1 MYMPPMMFPAGM
13 AQLHAAHMVRFS
25 PMGMGFGMG
34 MMDMN
39 GGSPGCPMIQVPPLH
54 GAHFPAPR
62 PAPIFAPTSF
72 QGMAG
77 PNFQVFGH
85 PAPRVPFSGVPPINS
100 AIELNATGMAAP
112 VELPNSAPSS
122 NPKDLIQNAN
132 SQMMHNANANAN
144 ASTSMNHTSTQVCA
158 FFV

>member
-13 AQLHAAHMVRFS
+13 AQLHATHMARFS

-39 GGSPGCPMIQVPPLH
+39 GVSPGCPMIQVPPLH
-54 GAHFPAPR
+54 GAHFPAPC

-72 QGMAG
+72 PGMAG

-85 PAPRVPFSGVPPINS
+85 PAPHLPFSGGPPINS
-100 AIELNATGMAAP
+100 DGALNASGMAAP
-112 VELPNSAPSS
+112 VEVPNSAPSS
-122 NPKDLIQNAN
+122 NPTDLIPNAN
-132 SQMMHNANANAN
+132 PQMMHNANA
-144 ASTSMNHTSTQVCA
+144 SSSMNHTSTQVCA
-158 FFV
+158 FFM

>member
-13 AQLHAAHMVRFS
+13 AQLHAAHMARFL

-39 GGSPGCPMIQVPPLH
+39 GGSPGCPMIQAPPLH
-54 GAHFPAPR
+54 GAHFPAPH

-112 VELPNSAPSS
+112 VELPNSAPSL

-132 SQMMHNANANAN
+132 LQMMHNAN

>member
-13 AQLHAAHMVRFS
+13 AQMHAAHMAHFS

-39 GGSPGCPMIQVPPLH
+39 GGSPGCPMIQVPPVH

-77 PNFQVFGH
+77 HNFQVFGH
-85 PAPRVPFSGVPPINS
+85 PAPRVPFSEVHS
-100 AIELNATGMAAP
+100 MNATGMAAP

-122 NPKDLIQNAN
+122 NSKDLIQDAN
-132 SQMMHNANANAN
+132 SQMMHNANA
-144 ASTSMNHTSTQVCA
+144 STSMSHTSTQVCA
-158 FFV
+158 FSM